1 MTQLVDNLI
10 AFRILSML
18 VTPFEETE
26 SYKLGLI
33 DKNGNPLKKLKDM
46 TWTEKDNYSML
57 HRMVFRIKKI
67 MGKIPVVNT
76 KLGTLATAYFLV
88 KECYQTNKL
97 PSNLEEQ
104 FIDLIKKS
112 QKEDVIFVEE
122 YLLVEEFLREEMPTN
137 VAGEKVS
144 TDQPVVR
151 KKKDLKL
158 LNRSVKALGVK

>member
-1 MTQLVDNLI
+1 MAQLVDNLI

-26 SYKLGLI
+26 SYKMGLI

-57 HRMVFRIKKI
+57 HRMVFRVKKL
-67 MGKIPVVNT
+67 MEKIPVVNS

-88 KECYQTNKL
+88 KECYQANRL

-104 FIDLIKKS
+104 FQDLIKKS
-112 QKEDVIFVEE
+112 QKEDIVFVEE
-122 YLLVEEFLREEMPTN
+122 YLLVEKFIREEMPAN
-137 VAGEKVS
+137 VTGEKVS

-158 LNRSVKALGVK
+158 LNRSTKAIGLK